1 MNKKY
6 FLDYALVAKNQI
18 KRSQII
24 QKAYL
29 NQKPSHRVNEFPIS
43 ILILILIKFQLI
55 RINQLSIYKG
65 RSNEIIIK
73 IGVNSQKKWKK

>member
-1 MNKKY
+1 M
-6 FLDYALVAKNQI
+6 
-18 KRSQII
+18 
-24 QKAYL
+24 QKGYL

-65 RSNEIIIK
+65 RSNEIIVK
-73 IGVNSQKKWKK
+73 IGENSQKKWKK